1 MLKIMRNI
9 RVQTK
14 KNSQEVDDM
23 ELLRVKRNFQVTIP
37 QAIRDKIRLA
47 VGDYVEAEIEDD
59 VIVIRPVK
67 GVRSGEPTRRMTKA
81 RQAAYAALD
90 EIWEK
95 MKDEDPDEIEN
106 AISEAVKAA
115 RNS

>member
-1 MLKIMRNI
+1 
-9 RVQTK
+9 
-14 KNSQEVDDM
+14 
-23 ELLRVKRNFQVTIP
+23 
-37 QAIRDKIRLA
+37 
-47 VGDYVEAEIEDD
+47 
-59 VIVIRPVK
+59 
-67 GVRSGEPTRRMTKA
+67 MTKA